1 MKLKLVA
8 AISALAIP
16 ALAHAQ
22 QGGPQPKVPKPTK
35 ADAQNMFAELSTA
48 RLLLIRSPAERCE
61 HSASINARA
70 QGQHFVFGSER
81 GAPLSAPGF
90 SRMVE
95 RAGRAAKLGIKVACT
110 YAEACLWLC
119 PSECWARHSRAS
131 SLLGACQYPEHN
143 AVHCAGSLQGILA
156 GLNLG
161 VSRGIR
167 RRHHLIGLE
176 FLIAKPICAH
186 QQPQ

>member
-81 GAPLSAPGF
+81 GAPLSAPASREWSNVQGVLPNLELKWHAHMLRHACGYALANAGHDTRALQAYLGHANIQNTTRYTALDRFKGF
-90 SRMVE
+90 WRD
-95 RAGRAAKLGIKVACT
+95 
-110 YAEACLWLC
+110 
-119 PSECWARHSRAS
+119 
-131 SLLGACQYPEHN
+131 
-143 AVHCAGSLQGILA
+143 
-156 GLNLG
+156 
-161 VSRGIR
+161 
-167 RRHHLIGLE
+167 
-176 FLIAKPICAH
+176 
-186 QQPQ
+186 